1 LAREGVFADVDP
13 SNLPP
18 ATSLPLRAARLL
30 ERRNSS
36 KTSNRLAKA
45 VAKLGP
51 SYIKLG
57 QFLATRPD
65 LVGAKAALE
74 LEELQDRLAP
84 FSKALA
90 IESIESALGRSIGE
104 IFEEFGDPVAAA
116 SIAQVHK
123 AKINGKDVVLKIKRP
138 GISEKF
144 SKDLGIIEGF
154 VNLVDKSLMDS
165 VFTDFKESFK
175 KEIDFQTE
183 IQNMKM
189 FNTMY
194 IDSTIVKIPKVFPEL
209 STNDIIVMENVP
221 SSDILRSLNTDTAS
235 QVMNMF
241 LQQILFE
248 GEVHGDLHAGNL
260 GLSRGKIV
268 LYDFGNVIS
277 IPESY
282 QNGMRELFGA
292 IQSRDEDK
300 ILQNMKDMGMKIND
314 EAETRVFIRGYL
326 NYLETVDV
334 NAFSAANFTSKIPV
348 QFDKVTFQIIRTTG
362 LVEGTCKKIDPN
374 FSYQR
379 AILLCIEL
387 MALGY

>member
-1 LAREGVFADVDP
+1 MWKPLYL
-13 SNLPP
+13 NLGFRLVPKHERGRW
-18 ATSLPLRAARLL
+18 LRNQLQK
-30 ERRNSS
+30 SGPVYV
-36 KTSNRLAKA
+36 KFGQFISNREDIFGSLSEDLGSLRDR
-45 VAKLGP
+45 VPPEPFEKLEGII
-51 SYIKLG
+51 SQIKGLD
-57 QFLATRPD
+57 QIDKTPIA
-65 LVGAKAALE
+65 
-74 LEELQDRLAP
+74 
-84 FSKALA
+84 S
-90 IESIESALGRSIGE
+90 
-104 IFEEFGDPVAAA
+104 A
-116 SIAQVHK
+116 SISQVHK
-123 AKINGKDVVLKIKRP
+123 ARINGKQVVLKIKRP
-138 GISEKF
+138 GITEKF
-144 SKDLGIIEGF
+144 SKDLGILESF
-154 VNLVDKSLMDS
+154 VNLVDKSLTES
-165 VFTDFKESFK
+165 VFTDFKESFQR
-175 KEIDFQTE
+175 EIDFQTE
-183 IQNMKM
+183 IQNMRM

-194 IDSTIVKIPKVFPEL
+194 MDSTIVKIPKVYPEL
-209 STNDIIVMENVP
+209 STNDVIVMENVP
-221 SSDILRSLNTDTAS
+221 SSDILQSVNIDTAN

-260 GLSRGKIV
+260 GLSRGRIV

-282 QNGMRELFGA
+282 QNGMRELFSA
-292 IQSRDEDK
+292 IQSRDEDR

-326 NYLETVDV
+326 NYLDTVDV